1 MVGESGKQR
10 GFDEAFDELFVVA
23 RRSAARLLGESAA
36 AEDVAAETLGRALA
50 AWPKVRD
57 LPYRDA
63 WIRRVATNVAVDL
76 IRKER
81 ERAVPGGVEPD
92 VALLGA
98 NRVAVADA
106 LAQLPRRQRDVL
118 TLRYLSDMS
127 ESDVARV
134 LHISLGSVKRHA
146 HRGLAALR
154 RSFGDAAKEAFLA

>member
-1 MVGESGKQR
+1 MAGERER
-10 GFDEAFDELFVVA
+10 GFEEAFDELFVIA
-23 RRSAARLLGESAA
+23 RRSAARVLGESAA
-36 AEDVAAETLGRALA
+36 AEDAAAETLGRALA

-81 ERAVPGGVEPD
+81 VRPVDVCVVPD
-92 VALLGA
+92 IADLGA
-98 NRVAVADA
+98 DRVS
-106 LAQLPRRQRDVL
+106 LAQALGRLPRRQRDVV

-127 ESDVARV
+127 EADVSRV
-134 LHISLGSVKRHA
+134 LRISLGSVKRHG

-154 RSFGDAAKEAFLA
+154 RALAGDGPKEPSLA